1 MRAPRACEGS
11 AAVVG
16 ARLER
21 LPIRL
26 KLALTFAGMMIV
38 LFGVLSL
45 LLYIQF
51 AAGLDAGIK
60 STLET
65 RAADLSSVA
74 RRATSVWLANPSSP
88 RDPTGSRRSS
98 TPRARCSPP
107 PGTAATRSLLS
118 PSELVRAEHG
128 RLDINQG
135 KRVQLLAYRVSRSSP
150 NVLVVGV
157 STADRDS
164 ALASLQRLL
173 FIGGPIALLIACA
186 AGYIVAAKALDPVET
201 MRKRAARMCGF
212 GSDERL
218 PVPPARDEIQ
228 RLGETL
234 NEMLARLEEV
244 VDRGRAFVAGA
255 SHELRTPLTI
265 LQLELDE
272 ALAGDRSPGELR
284 EAIGS
289 AREEV
294 RRLTSLAED
303 LLVIAQS
310 DHQRLPIISERF
322 EVHRAMRV
330 IAERYAHLDG
340 LVGRT
345 VTVEPESEVFIEADV
360 ARLDQALSNMVHN
373 ALRFSD
379 GPVVMRATQRDGLV
393 ELHVVRPRSGLLAR
407 VPAPRLRALLAR
419 RSSPLPR
426 GDRPRPGHRH
436 SDRRSARRP
445 SGGGEPPPGRRPRV
459 ADAAGGGGLGA
470 SGRWRAR
477 PRDRF
482 SGGTPTR
489 DGRAETGVRG
499 ATPARAP
506 RRRSSSAPLPPPGAA
521 GT

>member
-1 MRAPRACEGS
+1 MSGARVLRWLSCLVGA
-11 AAVVG
+11 VG
-16 ARLER
+16 ARLDR
-21 LPIRL
+21 VPIRL

-51 AAGLDAGIK
+51 AAGLDAGIN
-60 STLET
+60 SSLET
-65 RAADLSSVA
+65 RSADLSVA
-74 RRATSVWLANPSSP
+74 ASANDQKLAAHRVLPEGSP
-88 RDPTGSRRSS
+88 GFAQILDPTGHVLAS
-98 TPRARCSPP
+98 TPGRGA
-107 PGTAATRSLLS
+107 RSLLS
-118 PSELVRAEHG
+118 PSEVAQARHRRVEV
-128 RLDINQG
+128 NQG
-135 KRVQLLAYRVSRSSP
+135 ERVQLLAQRPARSSP

-186 AGYIVAAKALDPVET
+186 AGYIVAARALGPVET
-201 MRKRAARMCGF
+201 MRRRAARMCGF

-218 PVPPARDEIQ
+218 PVPPARDEIH

-244 VDRGRAFVAGA
+244 VERGRAFVAGA

-272 ALAGDRSPGELR
+272 ALSGDRSDEELR

-330 IAERYAHLDG
+330 IADRYSHLDG
-340 LVGRT
+340 LVGRA
-345 VTVEPESEVFIEADV
+345 VSVEPESEVYIEADV

-373 ALRFSD
+373 ALRFGE
-379 GPVVMRATQRDGLV
+379 GPVIMRAGVRDGFV
-393 ELHVVRPRSGLLAR
+393 ELHVLDRGPGFSPEFLPHAFERFSRADPARSRGGTGLGLAIVRAIAEAHGGRVEAENRPGGGAHVWLTLPGVVAS
-407 VPAPRLRALLAR
+407 VPAGAGGA
-419 RSSPLPR
+419 
-426 GDRPRPGHRH
+426 
-436 SDRRSARRP
+436 
-445 SGGGEPPPGRRPRV
+445 GGEESAERV
-459 ADAAGGGGLGA
+459 A
-470 SGRWRAR
+470 
-477 PRDRF
+477 
-482 SGGTPTR
+482 TPVA
-489 DGRAETGVRG
+489 DDHA
-499 ATPARAP
+499 
-506 RRRSSSAPLPPPGAA
+506 
-521 GT
+521 